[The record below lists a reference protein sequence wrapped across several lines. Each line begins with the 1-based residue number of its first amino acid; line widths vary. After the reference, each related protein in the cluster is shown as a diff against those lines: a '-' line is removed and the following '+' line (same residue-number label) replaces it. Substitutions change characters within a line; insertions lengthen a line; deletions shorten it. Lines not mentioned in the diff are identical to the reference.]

1 MARDIVAVIDEQTI
15 DALGREME
23 DLLSR
28 PLTLGSERG
37 ALKILARMGPDQPDA
52 ESQEEN

>member
-1 MARDIVAVIDEQTI
+1 MKKQIDEQTI